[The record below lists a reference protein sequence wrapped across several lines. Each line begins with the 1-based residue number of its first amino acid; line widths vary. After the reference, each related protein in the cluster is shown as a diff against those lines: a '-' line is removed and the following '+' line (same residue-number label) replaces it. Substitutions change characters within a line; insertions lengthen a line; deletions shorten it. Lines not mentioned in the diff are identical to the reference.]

1 MTAEPRVPSG
11 YRVLVLDEVGSTNA
25 VAFEKAEA
33 GEPSGLWIVG
43 RRQVAGRGRQGRAW
57 TSERGNLYASLMLRD
72 PAPADKLGQMPLMVA
87 IAVHDAVADVLPPF
101 ARGDLA
107 IKWPNDLLLGGAKI
121 VGILIE
127 GSASRAGQVV
137 VVGIGINCAHHP
149 EDTPYPATDLAAA
162 GHPVAPDALF
172 ERLAERMAT
181 RLAQWRDGPFD
192 AIRDAWLARARGLG
206 QPITVRRPSGTV
218 EGVFEALDPSGR
230 LVLLKADGAREAI
243 SAGDVFFDRGR

>member
-1 MTAEPRVPSG
+1 M
-11 YRVLVLDEVGSTNA
+11 
-25 VAFEKAEA
+25 
-33 GEPSGLWIVG
+33 
-43 RRQVAGRGRQGRAW
+43 AGRGRQGRAW

-149 EDTPYPATDLAAA
+149 EDTPIRRPISPPPAI
-162 GHPVAPDALF
+162 PWP
-172 ERLAERMAT
+172 RT
-181 RLAQWRDGPFD
+181 RCSSDSRSDGDP
-192 AIRDAWLARARGLG
+192 ARA
-206 QPITVRRPSGTV
+206 V
-218 EGVFEALDPSGR
+218 AGR
-230 LVLLKADGAREAI
+230 A
-243 SAGDVFFDRGR
+243 F